1 MRTVKLAD
9 VVDCIP
15 ANALLLCCASY
26 EERSVTLPSAIG
38 VRDDVEVRL
47 CFNEESLKDTAENR
61 AAFARIFGRRLK
73 LFRSRKRDPFFTAD
87 VLFRALDSSNSRE
100 ICIDIST
107 FTREA
112 IFLMIRIIDEL
123 ELYDRTHFF
132 YTRAAA
138 YSIGSRPGQEWLSK
152 GVTTVRSILG
162 YPGDLTPGRPLHLI
176 FLPGVEF
183 DRAMRLCEE
192 FEPNHVSIGIGAG
205 DRDFDRTIRER
216 TEQVGNKIKQFNASC
231 STFTFST
238 VDVIETAAVVTDVV
252 MKKAGF
258 NCVIAAMSNKISTI
272 GVALVGIAH
281 QDIQMAYAEPVKYNV
296 AHYSTPGDEIIFFRL
311 RKNQGAK
318 FEYFD

>member
-1 MRTVKLAD
+1 
-9 VVDCIP
+9 
-15 ANALLLCCASY
+15 
-26 EERSVTLPSAIG
+26 
-38 VRDDVEVRL
+38 
-47 CFNEESLKDTAENR
+47 
-61 AAFARIFGRRLK
+61 
-73 LFRSRKRDPFFTAD
+73 
-87 VLFRALDSSNSRE
+87 
-100 ICIDIST
+100 
-107 FTREA
+107 
-112 IFLMIRIIDEL
+112 
-123 ELYDRTHFF
+123 
-132 YTRAAA
+132 
-138 YSIGSRPGQEWLSK
+138 
-152 GVTTVRSILG
+152 LG